1 MALGSTSN
9 INFPNAQNGVAT
21 TDADKLALVIEE
33 FTGMVEGT
41 INRRSVLTPIIPVRS
56 VKGTATFTNYAVGKS
71 TLQVVTPG
79 TALDGTK
86 SDFSKAAVTIDRVM
100 AAREFFPLLDV
111 FQTQFDVRSE
121 VANEQG
127 KEIAKFKDNTFLTMA
142 IKAARLTDSAYAAG
156 TSGKPSGHL
165 GGYVNNSL
173 ANAAAALDPAL
184 LSKAID
190 DTLVQMEKKDVDPR
204 NDGVII
210 VLKPEHYYTLLQ
222 NELLVNSEYLTADGN
237 QVNKGWVLKTKGVP
251 VFSSNNLP
259 STDVTAH
266 PLSNSNNSNAY
277 NGDFTKTIAA
287 IFAPRALMAGETIPV
302 QSDIFYDKLLKS
314 WVVDS
319 HLAFAVGPN
328 RAEYAA
334 EIITA
339 A

>member
-1 MALGSTSN
+1 MALGSITN
-9 INFPNAQNGVAT
+9 LTFPNSKNSVDA
-21 TDADKLALVIEE
+21 TDANKLALTIEE
-33 FTGMVEGT
+33 FTGQVEGT

-56 VKGTATFTNYAVGKS
+56 VKGTATFTNFAVGKS
-71 TLQVVTPG
+71 ALQVVTPG
-79 TALDGTK
+79 TPLDGIK
-86 SDFSKAAVTIDRVM
+86 SDFSKTAVTIDKVM

-121 VANEQG
+121 VAQEQG

-142 IKAARLTDSAYAAG
+142 LKAARAAQSAYSGG
-156 TSGKPSGHL
+156 TAGKPAGH
-165 GGYVNNSL
+165 GTGNVDTSL
-173 ANAAAALDPAL
+173 ATAADAKDPAKL
-184 LSKAID
+184 AVAID
-190 DTLVQMEKKDVDPR
+190 NLLVKMEQQDVDPR

-222 NELLVNSEYLTADGN
+222 NELLVNSEYLTAMGN

-259 STDVTAH
+259 STNVTAH
-266 PLSNSNNSNAY
+266 PLSSSNNGNAY

-287 IFAPRALMAGETIPV
+287 VFGPRALMAGETIPV

-319 HLAFAVGPN
+319 HMAFAVGPN
-328 RAEYAA
+328 RVEYAG
-334 EIITA
+334 EVKLV
-339 A
+339 